1 MNDQVEVKVSRL
13 KGVALDWSVAKI
25 VWSDRAV
32 CVVEWPSCIRVEVPV
47 SPGSEFRFVY
57 APSTDW
63 SQGGPL
69 IEQEGI
75 TLTYTHDVVRVA
87 QAYHIEDLFDD
98 EREEYCQKGETPLI
112 AAMRCIVAR
121 RLGLSV
127 MVPTELL

>member
-13 KGVALDWSVAKI
+13 KGLALDWAVAKAL
-25 VWSDRAV
+25 D
-32 CVVEWPSCIRVEVPV
+32 VEEETLDPITWAETAYPSGCYNF
-47 SPGSEFRFVY
+47 SSN
-57 APSTDW
+57 W

-75 TLTYTHDVVRVA
+75 TLAYTHDVVRVA

-98 EREEYCQKGETPLI
+98 EREEYCQKGETILV

-127 MVPTELL
+127 MVPAELL